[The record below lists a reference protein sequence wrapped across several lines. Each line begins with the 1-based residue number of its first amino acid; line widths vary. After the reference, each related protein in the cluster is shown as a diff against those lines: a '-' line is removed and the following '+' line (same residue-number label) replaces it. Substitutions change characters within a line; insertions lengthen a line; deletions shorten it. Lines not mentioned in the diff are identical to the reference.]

1 MPNTNISLNMN
12 GSGFTLVEL
21 ILAML
26 IVAILTSGG
35 LYVYSGLISS
45 SKITAAIKNITTL
58 EAAANSYA
66 EINGGSYKT
75 IEPSEMQIDK
85 LMPSSWNTNGNWAY
99 PLNNNGLIK
108 KYFIG
113 QNIWGVSGSYAI
125 GIYSQSIT
133 NLQALNICRALE
145 NSISSI
151 GFNGNSYNLPQ
162 YRCSL
167 IVPDNNKLLSSSSQ
181 SEIFFGFN

>member
-1 MPNTNISLNMN
+1 MSNRNINLNTNGN
-12 GSGFTLVEL
+12 GFTLVEL
-21 ILAML
+21 IIAML

-35 LYVYSGLISS
+35 LYIYSGLISS
-45 SKITAAIKNITTL
+45 SKITATIKNITTL

-75 IEPSEMQIDK
+75 IEPSEMQTDK
-85 LMPSSWNTNGNWAY
+85 LIPLSWNVNGNWAY
-99 PLNNNGLIK
+99 PLNNNDLIK

-113 QNIWGVSGSYAI
+113 QDIWGISGSYAI